1 MNGKT
6 YDEYLD
12 SYRDDMNEVFEDSE
26 HMDSRDFR
34 FPRYSAAGSVFGRKH
49 LVKYRFEQQPKIEV
63 ASISVPKQSNR
74 IM

>member
-1 MNGKT
+1 MYGKN

-34 FPRYSAAGSVFGRKH
+34 FPRHSAAGAVFGRKQR
-49 LVKYRFEQQPKIEV
+49 VRYRFE
-63 ASISVPKQSNR
+63 
-74 IM
+74 